1 MHTDRH
7 RHRYTGHRHISHISH
22 TNTPDLRH
30 KHMTISTENVTTPK
44 STKSR
49 ISNSSVQI
57 QIKTKSQLEFVP
69 RDTEKSEFLD
79 LVDFGGVA
87 ISMETV
93 ISLTHISDT
102 HT

>member
-1 MHTDRH
+1 
-7 RHRYTGHRHISHISH
+7 
-22 TNTPDLRH
+22 
-30 KHMTISTENVTTPK
+30 MTISTENVTTPK